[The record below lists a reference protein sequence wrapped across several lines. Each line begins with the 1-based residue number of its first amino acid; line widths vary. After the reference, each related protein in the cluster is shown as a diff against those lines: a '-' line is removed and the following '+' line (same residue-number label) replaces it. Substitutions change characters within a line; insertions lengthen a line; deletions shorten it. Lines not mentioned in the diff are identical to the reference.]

1 MHPTTQRHLSHANGY
16 RELGMLDDAH
26 EEIEK
31 IDRDDRLLELP
42 GFIPLQKRQ
51 VSRFP

>member
-1 MHPTTQRHLSHANGY
+1 MHPTTKRHLSHANGY

-26 EEIEK
+26 DEIEK

-42 GFIPLQKRQ
+42 GFIPLQKRL